1 MKFSWL
7 EHNDSLLELQI
18 SIHSCKHES
27 VQIQGTAVD
36 PLAVALVMT
45 LMRTREKIKNQKAE
59 SQRPLDHEGYRG
71 RKKRIVF
78 TKHHLDVP
86 FTRLHFLVPM
96 LPFEVSSSLFLNHS
110 AHSWSNELSCFS

>member
-1 MKFSWL
+1 MKFLWL

-27 VQIQGTAVD
+27 VQIQGTVVD

-45 LMRTREKIKNQKAE
+45 LMRTREKKIKNQKAE

-71 RKKRIVF
+71 RKK
-78 TKHHLDVP
+78 
-86 FTRLHFLVPM
+86 
-96 LPFEVSSSLFLNHS
+96 
-110 AHSWSNELSCFS
+110 ELSSQNTILMYHYQAALFSSDVTL